1 MNQPGVNQIFFEESH
16 IVPIDHTA
24 RASGSQLPGGG
35 VCAQSTIHCA
45 ATADLV
51 AMVESICAREMQ
63 AHIDG
68 TIQIA
73 ASRTIRIEHRGPVP
87 VGSLLRLRGWVE
99 LLGGR
104 SVTFRVQGF
113 DDHELVCEA
122 TVTLVVMRRASMES
136 RIAAK
141 IATPDFART
150 LPYHSSERQACDIP
164 C

>member
-16 IVPIDHTA
+16 VVPIEHA
-24 RASGSQLPGGG
+24 RWLGSQECGDDGRPESELRC
-35 VCAQSTIHCA
+35 V
-45 ATADLV
+45 ATSDLV
-51 AMVESICAREMQ
+51 AVIESVCVRQMQ
-63 AHIDG
+63 VHIDAA
-68 TIQIA
+68 IQIA
-73 ASRTIRIEHRGPVP
+73 ASRTIRVDHRGPVP
-87 VGSLLRLRGWVE
+87 AGSLLRLRGWVD

-122 TVTLVVMRRASMES
+122 LVTLMVMRRASMES

-141 IATPDFART
+141 VATPDFART
-150 LPYHSSERQACDIP
+150 LPYQPSEPLACDIP

>member
-1 MNQPGVNQIFFEESH
+1 MNQPGINKIFFEESH
-16 IVPIDHTA
+16 VVSADHAA
-24 RASGSQLPGGG
+24 RSCDPRLSCGA
-35 VCAQSTIHCA
+35 VRAEAAIRCV

-51 AMVESICAREMQ
+51 AIVESLCVREME

-68 TIQIA
+68 AIQIA
-73 ASRTIRIEHRGPVP
+73 ASRTIRIEHRAPVP
-87 VGSLLRLRGWVE
+87 AGSSLRLRGWVE

-113 DDHELVCEA
+113 DGHELVCDA
-122 TVTLVVMRRASMES
+122 LVTLVVMRRASMES

-141 IATPDFART
+141 VATPDFAHT
-150 LPYHSSERQACDIP
+150 LPYQPSVAQACDIP

>member
-1 MNQPGVNQIFFEESH
+1 MNQPGVNQIFFEESR
-16 IVPIDHTA
+16 IVPLDHTA
-24 RASGSQLPGGG
+24 RSPGSQVSGDTGCVG
-35 VCAQSTIHCA
+35 STIQCV

-51 AMVESICAREMQ
+51 AMIESLCVREMQ

-68 TIQIA
+68 VIQIA

-87 VGSLLRLRGWVE
+87 AGSLLRLRGWVE

-122 TVTLVVMRRASMES
+122 LVTLVVMRRASMES

-141 IATPDFART
+141 VAAPDFART
-150 LPYHSSERQACDIP
+150 LPYRPSKAQACDIP

>member
-1 MNQPGVNQIFFEESH
+1 MNHPGVNQIFFEESH
-16 IVPIDHTA
+16 VVLSDHEARSPASQLSDRAA
-24 RASGSQLPGGG
+24 RAE
-35 VCAQSTIHCA
+35 STIHCV
-45 ATADLV
+45 ATSDLV
-51 AMVESICAREMQ
+51 AMVESVCVREMQ

-73 ASRTIRIEHRGPVP
+73 ASRTIRIDHRGPVP

-136 RIAAK
+136 RVAAK
-141 IATPDFART
+141 VAAPDFART
-150 LPYHSSERQACDIP
+150 LPYHPREPLACDIP